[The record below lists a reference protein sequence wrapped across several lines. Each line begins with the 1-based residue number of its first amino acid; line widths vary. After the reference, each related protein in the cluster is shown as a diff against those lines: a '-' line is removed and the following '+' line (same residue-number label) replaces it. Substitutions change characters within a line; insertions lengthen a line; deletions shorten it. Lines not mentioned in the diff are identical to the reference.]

1 MEIQTPE
8 KPIPN
13 RVARSLL
20 FSLKDL
26 REAAMKLRIPDPT
39 RCEISDPLDSSDKV
53 KTPSV
58 SESPAYERK
67 KRVNSVK
74 QLEKYEMLEKF
85 FSSMDSS
92 IRLLHLKGSATTF
105 TNVIAKVE
113 SLTDRTFT
121 YSHLAQLKFILP
133 EAIEIKKII
142 KYDERSCC
150 MKPDLYIT
158 LNANA
163 VDNNEKWKSNS
174 SSLPLRKVFRSRL
187 LDFFKSHPELVAVS
201 HLSGSF
207 RRSFSNRTSITG
219 GKDGKEEDRVGL
231 VPVSPVSIPLKVE
244 GSTKKITVSCTD
256 APKLSS
262 KQTSSMKYSSGG
274 IVSASSP
281 SCHLPAPPV
290 IKAKKGNDGSMSAPE
305 TPMLEP
311 PNNRYFMSPD
321 DDPAELP
328 MKLARHLSTRR
339 SLFFDSPLKSA
350 KAADQVCESGRFS
363 TDDDILDILP
373 ENLLQSKLTSIIP
386 RIREKESEAQ
396 AEQSSAISQDKRRKQ
411 MIARLPRLF
420 DMIYFLFRS
429 IKRSFMTKEEL
440 MHKVISSHLEITDKS
455 EVEQKLILL
464 QELAPEWIYEKPSS
478 RGTILLL

>member
-1 MEIQTPE
+1 MQ
-8 KPIPN
+8 
-13 RVARSLL
+13 
-20 FSLKDL
+20 
-26 REAAMKLRIPDPT
+26 
-39 RCEISDPLDSSDKV
+39 
-53 KTPSV
+53 
-58 SESPAYERK
+58 
-67 KRVNSVK
+67 
-74 QLEKYEMLEKF
+74 
-85 FSSMDSS
+85 
-92 IRLLHLKGSATTF
+92 
-105 TNVIAKVE
+105 
-113 SLTDRTFT
+113 
-121 YSHLAQLKFILP
+121 
-133 EAIEIKKII
+133 
-142 KYDERSCC
+142 
-150 MKPDLYIT
+150 
-158 LNANA
+158 
-163 VDNNEKWKSNS
+163 
-174 SSLPLRKVFRSRL
+174 
-187 LDFFKSHPELVAVS
+187 LVAVS

-311 PNNRYFMSPD
+311 PNKRRFM
-321 DDPAELP
+321 
-328 MKLARHLSTRR
+328 T
-339 SLFFDSPLKSA
+339 
-350 KAADQVCESGRFS
+350 ADQVCESGRFS

-373 ENLLQSKLTSIIP
+373 ENLLQSLTSIIP
-386 RIREKESEAQ
+386 RIREKESEAL

-440 MHKVISSHLEITDKS
+440 MHKVISGHLEITDRS

-478 RGTILLL
+478 RGTILLFVNKISNPHTIRSKLAEAK

>member
-1 MEIQTPE
+1 MQ
-8 KPIPN
+8 
-13 RVARSLL
+13 
-20 FSLKDL
+20 
-26 REAAMKLRIPDPT
+26 
-39 RCEISDPLDSSDKV
+39 
-53 KTPSV
+53 
-58 SESPAYERK
+58 
-67 KRVNSVK
+67 
-74 QLEKYEMLEKF
+74 
-85 FSSMDSS
+85 
-92 IRLLHLKGSATTF
+92 
-105 TNVIAKVE
+105 
-113 SLTDRTFT
+113 
-121 YSHLAQLKFILP
+121 
-133 EAIEIKKII
+133 
-142 KYDERSCC
+142 
-150 MKPDLYIT
+150 
-158 LNANA
+158 
-163 VDNNEKWKSNS
+163 
-174 SSLPLRKVFRSRL
+174 
-187 LDFFKSHPELVAVS
+187 LVAVS

-311 PNNRYFMSPD
+311 PNKRRFMSPD

-328 MKLARHLSTRR
+328 MKLARHLSTR
-339 SLFFDSPLKSA
+339 
-350 KAADQVCESGRFS
+350 RFS

-386 RIREKESEAQ
+386 RIREKESEAL

-440 MHKVISSHLEITDKS
+440 MHKVISGHLEITDRS

-478 RGTILLL
+478 RGTILLFVNKISNPHTIRSKLAEAK